1 MRAGEKV
8 LAEKLK
14 ELEGMYKRRVDP
26 YVLIFWISVTLM
38 VVAVVLG
45 IGMLFV

>member
-8 LAEKLK
+8 LAEKIREEERL
-14 ELEGMYKRRVDP
+14 YKKADP
-26 YVLIFWISVTLM
+26 YVIVFWSSIVCMLIAMLI
-38 VVAVVLG
+38 G